1 MRVPQ
6 LLDIPRLIM
15 CSECIRHYGYKTTQC
30 RNYHHHA
37 LLRRLLKA
45 SSKHRMNRALPRQ
58 AANARRTNYSIYM
71 QSTAPC
77 NKINDA
83 LAHERPR
90 PVRGFTTAVKKRPSA
105 SELSRPALSK
115 QRLRTQHLSR
125 ATATTDAGQ
134 KERKRNGN
142 RKQCRAPLSIIRPL
156 CPLDMPSFDSCCDPM
171 LQDHSIIDAM

>member
-15 CSECIRHYGYKTTQC
+15 CSECIRRYGSKTTQC
-30 RNYHHHA
+30 RIYHHHA
-37 LLRRLLKA
+37 LLRRLLEA
-45 SSKHRMNRALPRQ
+45 SKHHMNRALPRQ
-58 AANARRTNYSIYM
+58 AANARRTNYSLYM

-83 LAHERPR
+83 LAHGRPR

-115 QRLRTQHLSR
+115 QRLRTRHLSL
-125 ATATTDAGQ
+125 ATATTDARQ

-156 CPLDMPSFDSCCDPM
+156 CPLDKPSFDSCCDPM